1 MESSLDSVRE
11 NDCFWP
17 NADIEHW
24 DQDAVNEPKRP
35 IWRETAEVIGVLG
48 VIGSLIVVAMEI
60 RQNTNAV
67 KSATIQAISEQ
78 SFEFNR
84 LIIEN
89 PDLRAARF
97 ASRAGPLTEDQRML
111 LDMLFAAALRV
122 RQNRYVQ
129 AELGALDAET
139 SSEIGTGGI
148 FLDPAFPDYWKRN
161 QLNYSEG
168 FREFFDEFFASLSK
182 E

>member
-1 MESSLDSVRE
+1 L
-11 NDCFWP
+11 
-17 NADIEHW
+17 
-24 DQDAVNEPKRP
+24 AVKKW
-35 IWRETAEVIGVLG
+35 IWKETAEILGVLG
-48 VIGSLIVVAMEI
+48 VIGSLAFVALEI

-78 SFEFNR
+78 SFEFNK

-97 ASRAGPLTEDQRML
+97 ASRAGPLTDDQRML
-111 LDMLFAAALRV
+111 MDSLFAAALRI

-148 FLDPAFPDYWKRN
+148 FLDPAFPDHWERN
-161 QLNYSEG
+161 HANYSEG
-168 FREFFDEFFASLSK
+168 FREFFDGFLTSLSR